1 MYYQLISIIQ
11 LVKGLLQKIGF
22 IVKLSCFNSSKAK
35 IFGRPTQKST
45 GKPSLY
51 TWIYCNHYR
60 TQSDICESNL
70 NN

>member
-1 MYYQLISIIQ
+1 MYSQFISIFLSVIN
-11 LVKGLLQKIGF
+11 LLQKIGF
-22 IVKLSCFNSSKAK
+22 TVKLSSFISKGAN
-35 IFGRPTQKST
+35 ILGRPTQKPT

-51 TWIYCNHYR
+51 TLNYCNHYR